1 MQNIIL
7 IKKRKM
13 ELDIGVLFYFSFYCD
28 KHQDYKSLWRRKRFI
43 LSYSLQSIMKGR
55 WGGNWGQEPGIRN

>member
-13 ELDIGVLFYFSFYCD
+13 ELDIDVLFYFSFYCD
-28 KHQDYKSLWRRKRFI
+28 QHQDYKSLWRRKGFI
-43 LSYSLQSIMKGR
+43 FFL
-55 WGGNWGQEPGIRN
+55 